1 MKRRVVVTG
10 LGVVCSQ
17 GQSPEKVFHAWCNG
31 ESGIAM
37 HTVGEAPFSITLPLS
52 ICTDFDGAA
61 TLGKSRLTT
70 MDRVSQLSA
79 VAALNAWS
87 DAGLDQLPEEHR
99 EQACVL
105 WGSSTGG
112 LQTIERGYRELFI
125 KERKRISPLSVIL
138 SMTNASASHIAMR
151 LGLGGDCI
159 SYAMACASSSV
170 ALGEAFRRIQY
181 GQADVIV
188 SGGAEAMMPFGS
200 LKAWESMQ
208 VMAPSADNVAD
219 SCKPFH
225 AHRRG
230 LVIGEGAAGFIL
242 EEYEHAK
249 KRGAKMYAELIG
261 YGSSCD
267 HAHLTAPDKL
277 GQLRALKGML
287 KDAEINAS
295 DIDYVNAH
303 GTATL
308 EGDPTEIASLVSLL
322 GDHAAKT
329 MVSSTKSMH
338 GHLLGGAGAIECL
351 STVLSLQTK
360 SIPPTAH
367 LTEVDPACLGVDHV
381 QQSGRSGVKIR
392 TALTNSFAF
401 GGSNA
406 VLALRSLS

>member
-17 GQSPEKVFHAWCNG
+17 GQSPDTVFNAWCNG
-31 ESGIAM
+31 TSGIGL
-37 HTVGEAPFSITLPLS
+37 HEVGEAPFSLTLPLAM
-52 ICTDFDGAA
+52 CADFDGAA
-61 TLGKSRLTT
+61 ALGKSRLTT

-79 VAALNAWS
+79 VAALNAWN
-87 DAGLDQLPEEHR
+87 DAGLDNLPEAAR
-99 EQACVL
+99 EEACVL

-112 LQTIERGYRELFI
+112 LQTIERGYRDLFI

-159 SYAMACASSSV
+159 SYAMACASSTV
-170 ALGEAFRRIQY
+170 ALGEAFRRIQN

-188 SGGAEAMMPFGS
+188 SGGGEAMMPFGS

-208 VMAPSADNVAD
+208 VMAVSAADVAD

-225 AHRRG
+225 AHRKG

-249 KRGAKMYAELIG
+249 KRGAKMYAEFIG

-267 HAHLTAPDKL
+267 HAHLTAPDKS
-277 GQLRALKGML
+277 GQLRALKSML
-287 KDAEINAS
+287 KDAGINA
-295 DIDYVNAH
+295 DEIDYVNAH

-308 EGDPTEIASLVSLL
+308 EGDPVEIASLVALL
-322 GDHAAKT
+322 GDHAAST
-329 MVSSTKSMH
+329 MVSATKSMH
-338 GHLLGGAGAIECL
+338 GHLLGGAGAIEAM

-360 SIPPTAH
+360 AIPPTAN
-367 LTEVDPACLGVDHV
+367 LTEIAPACLGVDHV
-381 QQSGRSGVKIR
+381 RQVGRHDAKVNI
-392 TALTNSFAF
+392 ALSNSFAF

-406 VLALRSLS
+406 VLALRAI